1 MLLAFSKKS
10 LIEERG
16 LARDHDLPENIPS
29 KARLENKHHS
39 LESEA
44 KSTKSCLREAQIRIQ
59 DLESCLEEKNALVHG
74 YESQIR
80 ELTQQVAKLE
90 RKLNSRSRAENASRD
105 LSRELETQ
113 KHCMAQQIDQVTC
126 QNRQLEE
133 EVCQLRSEM
142 DHLREQLGQER
153 KNSAT
158 LENVLANSRQ
168 ETLQRAKDNNE
179 LKAQVQCLQTKLTDL
194 QDKLCP
200 YLLYYICGCH
210 CLCQYHICSDNTVPP
225 PGYRGKA
232 KSAFISL
239 AKTHLHE
246 AFSKGAKSCPTPI
259 KVSFPLFPIFYKKP
273 SRDHFWLVYTYQWN
287 LPLGTAKADMF
298 LKSGQPYECAR
309 SGTSLTGN
317 VEILGCKGQ
326 FDRSLLASTSV
337 CHSLPALTEEAGSEL
352 ASPSSGRRPLL
363 PNLTPEYPVTP
374 EAVLR
379 LKPSYCPN
387 REHGSEALRRCQGEC
402 AEYQVQVSDLKREV
416 TNQRFERARM
426 EQAGRLSTGARQN
439 TRRGGRG
446 SHMTGPTIFS
456 LIAFVLWL
464 CQD

>member
-1 MLLAFSKKS
+1 MLRRCGDVTQ
-10 LIEERG
+10 IQEEREAERVA
-16 LARDHDLPENIPS
+16 LLEQFRSLTAES
-29 KARLENKHHS
+29 ASLENKHHS

-126 QNRQLEE
+126 QNRQLED

-142 DHLREQLGQER
+142 DHLREQLGKER

-194 QDKLCP
+194 QDKL
-200 YLLYYICGCH
+200 
-210 CLCQYHICSDNTVPP
+210 
-225 PGYRGKA
+225 
-232 KSAFISL
+232 
-239 AKTHLHE
+239 
-246 AFSKGAKSCPTPI
+246 
-259 KVSFPLFPIFYKKP
+259 
-273 SRDHFWLVYTYQWN
+273 
-287 LPLGTAKADMF
+287 
-298 LKSGQPYECAR
+298 
-309 SGTSLTGN
+309 
-317 VEILGCKGQ
+317 
-326 FDRSLLASTSV
+326 
-337 CHSLPALTEEAGSEL
+337 
-352 ASPSSGRRPLL
+352 
-363 PNLTPEYPVTP
+363 
-374 EAVLR
+374 
-379 LKPSYCPN
+379 
-387 REHGSEALRRCQGEC
+387 EHGSEALRRCQGEC

-426 EQAGRLSTGARQN
+426 EQSWQGERPLNAVSSVCVGVFVPPARSMFLLRIGLRFPHLPPALQQSSSTDQ
-439 TRRGGRG
+439 
-446 SHMTGPTIFS
+446 
-456 LIAFVLWL
+456 
-464 CQD
+464 CK